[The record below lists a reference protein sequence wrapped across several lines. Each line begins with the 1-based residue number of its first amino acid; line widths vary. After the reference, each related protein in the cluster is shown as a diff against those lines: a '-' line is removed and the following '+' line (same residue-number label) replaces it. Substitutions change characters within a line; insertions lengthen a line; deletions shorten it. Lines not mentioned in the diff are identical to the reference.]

1 MKKLARGSAGI
12 RVVLSMGEMLVYHD
26 TTEELLFS
34 RPIYEG
40 EWDELFAFLRRGLDE

>member
-26 TTEELLFS
+26 TTTFQ
-34 RPIYEG
+34 
-40 EWDELFAFLRRGLDE
+40 